1 MDVADNFNG
10 WLELKKNRLICENV
24 LNSKKK
30 VHDILLRNLN
40 ILITICLLGVDTNLL
55 VFLKI

>member
-24 LNSKKK
+24 LNSKEK